1 MTLPIDTR
9 PGALCPPNVNESTA
23 PFTGTRSARAPA
35 AEEDGFRKH
44 LARAAVRLAE
54 GEASMEASMAQ
65 AMRGEGLDQA
75 QLIALQSGV
84 YRYSQ
89 EMELASRLVD
99 RATQAVK
106 QTLQS
111 QS

>member
-1 MTLPIDTR
+1 MTLPIDAR
-9 PGALCPPNVNESTA
+9 PGAAQLPAVADSNA
-23 PFTGTRSARAPA
+23 PFAGPRAARPPVV
-35 AEEDGFRKH
+35 EEDGFRKH
-44 LARAAVRLAE
+44 LARAAIRLAQ
-54 GEASMEASMAQ
+54 GEASMEASMTQ
-65 AMRGEGLDQA
+65 AMRGQGLDQA

>member
-1 MTLPIDTR
+1 MTLPID
-9 PGALCPPNVNESTA
+9 
-23 PFTGTRSARAPA
+23 ARAAGIRLPEPSTPA
-35 AEEDGFRKH
+35 DFPPRVPPSPRPADEGAFRAH
-44 LARAAVRLAE
+44 LARAASRLAE
-54 GEASMEASMAQ
+54 GDAAMEASMQ
-65 AMRGEGLDQA
+65 RAMRGEGLDQA

-106 QTLQS
+106 TTLQS
-111 QS
+111 QQ

>member
-9 PGALCPPNVNESTA
+9 PGAIRPPNVNASNA
-23 PFTGTRSARAPA
+23 PFTASRGARPPA
-35 AEEDGFRKH
+35 VEEDGFRKH

>member
-1 MTLPIDTR
+1 MTLPID
-9 PGALCPPNVNESTA
+9 
-23 PFTGTRSARAPA
+23 ARATPIRLPEAPA
-35 AEEDGFRKH
+35 VSEGTPPRPAPPRPHEEGGFRDH
-44 LARAAVRLAE
+44 LARAAARLSE
-54 GEASMEASMAQ
+54 GDAALDASMRR
-65 AMRGEGLDQA
+65 AMRGEGLDQG

-111 QS
+111 QT